1 MANIADKVT
10 RRNRRRGGGLPMRRN
25 RISVTYTQLLN
36 ETVESPAW
44 RVLSLSARRVLDRVQ
59 AELGHHGGKDSDRL
73 PVSYDDF
80 EKFGIDRHS
89 IGPAIREAMALGF
102 LKVTRRGVA
111 GNAEHRQVSYYQLTY
126 ARTADGIAETHDWR
140 KFKTIAKA
148 KAAAREARA
157 SVVRKNR
164 KPVGENP
171 LTPVGENPLKTSKSI
186 VENPPLRLRE
196 KPPLLSISASGM
208 GGREVALGGAGGR
221 HSVAK
226 PIGTQQTNSPILT
239 SQTNNPIGISQTNIP
254 IEPNRRFRRN
264 GVR

>member
-1 MANIADKVT
+1 
-10 RRNRRRGGGLPMRRN
+10 MRRN

-36 ETVESPAW
+36 EMVRSPAW

-59 AELGHHGGKDSDRL
+59 VELGDHGGKDSDRL

-80 EKFGIDRHS
+80 EKFGIDRHC

-102 LKVTRRGVA
+102 LNITRKGVA
-111 GNAEHRQVSYYQLTY
+111 GNAEHRQVAYYQLTY
-126 ARTADGIAETHDWR
+126 ARNADGIAESHDWR

-148 KAAAREARA
+148 QEAAKLARE

-196 KPPLLSISASGM
+196 KPPLLSISASGS
-208 GGREVALGGAGGR
+208 GGREVVLGGACAGHG
-221 HSVAK
+221 HGQSVGK
-226 PIGTQQTNSPILT
+226 PIGSQQTKPIE
-239 SQTNNPIGISQTNIP
+239 QARPIGLSQDRP
-254 IEPNRRFRRN
+254 IGSLQTDSPLEPSRRRLQRHA
-264 GVR
+264 VH